1 MTHLLDTDHVSIL
14 EQQTGPDY
22 AALVARLNL
31 HTGSDVGVSVV
42 SFHEQALGC
51 HSLIQRATKPADLV
65 RGYRLLFRV
74 IDEFRHFPLVPFDHP
89 AAVELDALKAR
100 KVRSGSMDLRIAA
113 IALSHGLVLVTRNTR
128 DFGQV
133 PGLQTEDWT
142 R

>member
-22 AALVARLNL
+22 AALVAHLNL
-31 HTGSDVGVSVV
+31 HAGSDAGVSVV

-74 IDEFRHFPLVPFDHP
+74 IDEFRHFPLVPFDDP

-100 KVRSGSMDLRIAA
+100 KVRIGSMDLRIAA
-113 IALSHGLVLVTRNTR
+113 IALSRNLVLVTRNTR

-142 R
+142 A